1 MDAGDPVGAV
11 LDGLRAG
18 RVAVSAGS
26 TGSTEP
32 VLLRLGDELV
42 AVGAAGLLV
51 PGPDGRR
58 IPVRGDHVTV
68 PAGPGPRWLEDHD
81 TTVIALTA

>member
-1 MDAGDPVGAV
+1 VDGGDPVGAV

-18 RVAVSAGS
+18 RVAVSAGYA
-26 TGSTEP
+26 EP

-51 PGPDGRR
+51 SGPDGRR
-58 IPVRGDHVTV
+58 IPVRGDRVTV